1 MPLFVRLLLVLFTP
15 VLAFAQYTQLET
27 AEDCQ
32 ACHEDI
38 YQAWA
43 GSMHA
48 RSTLSTNVLY
58 RGMFTWASEETK
70 GAIARQCKNCHT
82 PYFSLQDQDLVTY
95 TDRERPVDCLF
106 CHSIDNL
113 HRDPVF
119 SEVKFSSRDNE
130 RSDYHRI
137 RAREHFSNEELCMLC
152 HAQLTNPH
160 EVPICVTG
168 EEYYGQKEGQP
179 ACQSC
184 HMPLMQGYRSSE
196 SDSASLIRSHA
207 FVGPY
212 TPAFLEKSLQL
223 SAQYADETLTVT
235 IDNSQTPH
243 GYPTGSPLRMVLLK
257 VIGFDANN
265 KIIYQNWKGNPV
277 EEDQQAVLV
286 RFFADAEQNFPV
298 PPWKARSVRMDTRLK
313 PGEIRNIVYS
323 INQEVKQLSIQLF
336 FLLAPA
342 PILNRLQIDDPY
354 LRKAHLIDQISLT
367 IK

>member
-1 MPLFVRLLLVLFTP
+1 MVLLVRLLLIFLVPFM
-15 VLAFAQYTQLET
+15 VLAQNKKLET

-48 RSTLSTNVLY
+48 RSTLSTNILY
-58 RGMFTWASEETK
+58 RGMFTWASEDTK
-70 GAIARQCKNCHT
+70 GAITRQCRNCHT
-82 PYFSLQDQDLVTY
+82 PYYSLVDQDLVTL

-106 CHSIDNL
+106 CHSLENL
-113 HRDPVF
+113 HAAPVF
-119 SEVKFSSRDNE
+119 SGEKYSSKDNDLSE
-130 RSDYHRI
+130 YHRI

-168 EEYYGQKEGQP
+168 EEYYGLKEGQP
-179 ACQSC
+179 VCQSC
-184 HMPLMQGYRSSE
+184 HMPLVQGYRSVE
-196 SDSASLIRSHA
+196 SDSADLIRSHA

-212 TPAFLEKSLQL
+212 TPQFLRKSLPL
-223 SAQYADETLTVT
+223 SARYSDEMLTVT
-235 IDNSQTPH
+235 IDNSHTPH
-243 GYPTGSPLRMVLLK
+243 GYPTGSPLRMVMLK

-265 KIIYQNWKGNPV
+265 EIIYQNWRANPV
-277 EEDQQAVLV
+277 EEDQQAVMV
-286 RFFADAEQNFPV
+286 RFFADAGQNFPV
-298 PPWKARSVRMDTRLK
+298 PPWKAHSVRMDTRLK
-313 PGEIRNIVYS
+313 PGEIRTITYP
-323 INQEVKQLSIQLF
+323 INQEVKRVSVQLF

-354 LRKAHLIDQISLT
+354 LRKAHLIDEISLT
-367 IK
+367 IN